1 MRVLLKSIPVV
12 PVYPKGESK
21 FTSDILN
28 LQVLPLIKSMGLP
41 HTSRD
46 YTEREAGTLVA
57 TYIAHGC
64 EAELIE

>member
-1 MRVLLKSIPVV
+1 MRVLLKSIPEV
-12 PVYPKGESK
+12 PVYPEGESK
-21 FTSDILN
+21 FTSDTLN

-41 HTSRD
+41 HITRPYSKED
-46 YTEREAGTLVA
+46 AQGLME